1 MSHLESVA
9 ESFWKIWHMRNEG
22 QVRPILT
29 KRVNNKKI
37 VDALLNAADMLGE
50 DKEALKVVL
59 KLWLPKPATD
69 LESIS
74 YFPDYNKY
82 SLGLVKHRTK
92 VYPGRFFLKLFPTAP
107 NNLVEAFASYY
118 QTQVIF
124 DPSDY
129 IIHIGDTK
137 EDFKNAFT
145 RYHKTRGNFD
155 YNEAASISD
164 SCMRYGF
171 PGLSDHPSVVYA
183 SGDFKVITVR
193 SKSGK
198 TRARVVCG
206 YKGGKYSSNRIY
218 ASCNHSKQLLL
229 DKLKELKDNDFDWRG
244 LKLLK
249 INAFDNRTPAQ
260 KQYLCPY
267 IDHYREVSV
276 FGEDHLVIG
285 GRDTASNW
293 TGGYVTFY

>member
-1 MSHLESVA
+1 MSHLESVV
-9 ESFWKIWHMRNEG
+9 EQWWKIWHMRNEG
-22 QVRPILT
+22 QDRPNLT

-37 VDALLNAADMLGE
+37 VDALLNAADILGK
-50 DKEALKVVL
+50 DKETLKTVL

-74 YFPDYNKY
+74 YFTDYNKY

-92 VYPGRFFLKLFPTAP
+92 VSPGRFFLKLFPAAP

-155 YNEAASISD
+155 YNGAASISD
-164 SCMRYGF
+164 SCMRYKF
-171 PGLSDHPSVVYA
+171 ATLSDHPSVVYA

-206 YKGGKYSSNRIY
+206 YRGGKYSSNRIY

-229 DKLKELKDNDFDWRG
+229 DKLKELKDADFSWGG

-249 INAFDNRTPAQ
+249 IKAFDKPTRVD

-267 IDHYREVSV
+267 IDYYREVSV
-276 FGEDHLVIG
+276 LGEDHLVIG
-285 GRDTASNW
+285 GSN
-293 TGGYVTFY
+293 TVGNQTSGYVLFY